1 MKTLARLWN
10 FLVLAGLC
18 TAAEALVD
26 GNVFVRVRN
35 AVPPVVFQAGWV
47 ERDLVT
53 IYA

>member
-10 FLVLAGLC
+10 FLALAGLC

-26 GNVFVRVRN
+26 GDVFVRVRN

-47 ERDLVT
+47 ERDFVI